1 MGSDF
6 GVIRYSSDVG
16 FSLVLSVPLCMR
28 KSCLVSTW
36 IQGYPGSGA
45 GRAEWIFFQ
54 ARHQLRYV
62 DSALD
67 TLGLIFR
74 TANKQSHVNQ
84 IQSCSAGFQAHE
96 GLRRLLV
103 DLQQNWV
110 HKPHPEFPARG
121 PGRCGEWG
129 WALRGAGWLSAGLP
143 ARYNCSTSQASD
155 VLHHTVH
162 IIASG
167 LAFPCCILVK
177 PKYLCLFSTQFIL
190 NGKDCCQ
197 NVKDICNTN
206 MDLPNLDTGKVFWAC
221 RAGHMP
227 ASRISVSLLPR
238 DTCLS

>member
-1 MGSDF
+1 MWDSDWCSVCPSAWGNPVWF
-6 GVIRYSSDVG
+6 PPGFRDIQVLELAGLSEYFSRLGISSDM
-16 FSLVLSVPLCMR
+16 L
-28 KSCLVSTW
+28 TA
-36 IQGYPGSGA
+36 Y
-45 GRAEWIFFQ
+45 
-54 ARHQLRYV
+54 
-62 DSALD
+62 SALD
-67 TLGLIFR
+67 ILDLIFR
-74 TANKQSHVNQ
+74 TANKQSHGNQ

-96 GLRRLLV
+96 GLRSLLV

-129 WALRGAGWLSAGLP
+129 RAVRGAAWLSAGLP
-143 ARYNCSTSQASD
+143 ARYNCSTSQPSD

-162 IIASG
+162 ITASG
-167 LAFPCCILVK
+167 LAFPCCISVK

-197 NVKDICNTN
+197 HVKDICNTN
-206 MDLPNLDTGKVFWAC
+206 VDLPNLDTGKAFWVC

-227 ASRISVSLLPR
+227 TSRISVSLLPR